1 MRFAIVGAGGAGG
14 YFGARLAEAGHDVT
28 FIARGDHLAAIR
40 AGGLR
45 VESVTGDVVAITARA
60 TDDPREVGVVDY
72 VIMGVKSWQ
81 VAQAARDAAPL
92 IGASTAVLP
101 LQNGVDAAEQ
111 ISSALGREHALGGIA
126 KIISFLVGPGHI
138 KHAGAAP
145 TLEFG
150 ELDGTRSDRVVA
162 LCEAFQQAQGVTAT
176 ISSDIHVAMR
186 AKFLFITAWGGVGA
200 VTRAP
205 LGIIRSVPET
215 RQLVQAVMEEIETVA
230 RARQVQLPPDIV
242 TKTMAFID
250 SLPAQGTAS
259 MQRDIADGKP
269 SELDSLSGAVTR
281 LGLDV
286 GVTTP
291 TNTTIYH
298 SLLPLE
304 RRARKQ
310 LEF

>member
-1 MRFAIVGAGGAGG
+1 MRFAIVGVGGAGG

-45 VESVTGDVVAITARA
+45 VESIAGDVVITPASA

-72 VIMGVKSWQ
+72 VFMGVKSWQ
-81 VAQAARDAAPL
+81 VADAARGAAPL
-92 IGASTAVLP
+92 VGASTAVLP
-101 LQNGVDAAEQ
+101 LQNGVEAAEQ
-111 ISSALGREHALGGIA
+111 IGLALGREHAIGGIA
-126 KIISFLVGPGHI
+126 KIISLLVGPGHI
-138 KHAGAAP
+138 RHVGAVP

-150 ELDGTRSDRVVA
+150 ELDGTRSERVIKLGEV
-162 LCEAFQQAQGVTAT
+162 LQQAKGVTAT
-176 ISSDIHVAMR
+176 ISSDIRVAMW

-205 LGIIRSVPET
+205 LGTIRSVPET
-215 RQLVQAVMEEIETVA
+215 RRLLQAVMEEIEHVA
-230 RARQVQLPPDIV
+230 RAIHVQLPPDIV
-242 TKTMAFID
+242 AKTMTFID
-250 SLPAQGTAS
+250 SLPAEGTAS
-259 MQRDIADGKP
+259 MQRDMFDGKP
-269 SELDSLSGAVTR
+269 SELESLNGAVTR
-281 LGLDV
+281 LGLDA
-286 GVTTP
+286 GVATP

-298 SLLPLE
+298 ALLPLE